1 MKLQQLTESETTFI
15 NKEHRSDSAKAK
27 AMKSSIDSY
36 DKESD
41 LLLDKIIV
49 VKKQPIIDGVNWQE
63 YYTLTEEEYKEWY
76 HWCLD
81 MLEEKFPQI
90 HPEMIKTKFLFEYA
104 SIYGLKTV

>member
-1 MKLQQLTESETTFI
+1 MVEFVSDEIKNLII
-15 NKEHRSDSAKAK
+15 NKSLEK
-27 AMKSSIDSY
+27 Y
-36 DKESD
+36 GLTTKE
-41 LLLDKIIV
+41 I
-49 VKKQPIIDGVNWQE
+49 KKQPIIEGVNWQE